1 MSHEYNNISKFQIT
15 FSLSLYYTGLLKQ
28 FLLVHKWLS
37 KPMKFIN
44 MARIDV
50 SWYKVLF
57 NSILLLDHEEAY
69 TRLIKLFLFIHNG
82 SVNQ

>member
-15 FSLSLYYTGLLKQ
+15 FSLSLYYTELIKQ
-28 FLLVHKWLS
+28 FLLIHKWLS

-50 SWYKVLF
+50 SWYKVF
-57 NSILLLDHEEAY
+57 
-69 TRLIKLFLFIHNG
+69 F
-82 SVNQ
+82 